1 MTSSG
6 ANTWSVPLEIN
17 NLESQVTSGS
27 GSGVTSIS
35 AGSGISVNA
44 NTGAVTVNN
53 TGIISIT
60 PSTGIGLAGSTNVTL
75 SNTGV
80 TSLVAGTN
88 ITLSAGTGA
97 VTVNATPVTTGVT
110 SIIAGTGVT
119 ISPAGGT
126 GAVTVN
132 AIASPVI
139 PATGAIIDINGI
151 INTTITAAQLANCY
165 IYSSQLI
172 PSPFSPSPLYAIN
185 LPSYSAL
192 LAEYG
197 GYAVIPFTIGNFRTS
212 TANIALQGDA
222 SIAISTTYNTGSPN
236 LIIGNPVIGTTGYV
250 IPNVFYRGYCI
261 LDPTNS
267 IAYYSLNAQFNALFL

>member
-1 MTSSG
+1 MTSAG
-6 ANTWSVPLEIN
+6 ANTYSIELNLN
-17 NLESQVTSGS
+17 NLESQIASGLVAGVSSISTSGAGLSAS
-27 GSGVTSIS
+27 GG
-35 AGSGISVNA
+35 
-44 NTGAVTVNN
+44 TGAVTL
-53 TGIISIT
+53 T
-60 PSTGIGLAGSTNVTL
+60 
-75 SNTGV
+75 NTGV

-88 ITLSAGTGA
+88 ITLSGGTGA
-97 VTVNATPVTTGVT
+97 VTVNSTASGGISAVNGGTAISTSTSSGVVTVNNTGVT
-110 SIIAGTGVT
+110 SIVAGTGVT
-119 ISPAGGT
+119 VSGAT

-151 INTTITAAQLANCY
+151 INTTITASQLANCY

-172 PSPFSPSPLYAIN
+172 PSPFSPSTLYAIN

-212 TANIALQGDA
+212 VANIALQGDA

-236 LIIGNPVIGTTGYV
+236 LVIGNPIIGTTGVV
-250 IPNVFYRGYCI
+250 IPNVFYKGYCI

-267 IAYYSLNAQFNALFL
+267 IAYYSLDAQFNALFL